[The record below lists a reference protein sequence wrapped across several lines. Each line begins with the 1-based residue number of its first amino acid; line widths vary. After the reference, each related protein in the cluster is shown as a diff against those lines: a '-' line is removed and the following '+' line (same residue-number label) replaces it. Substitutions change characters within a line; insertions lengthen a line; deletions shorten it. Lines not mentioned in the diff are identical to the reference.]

1 MAEKVPNEIF
11 TSKQCKKCGLV
22 EPVTYGEVS
31 DVHGYKLHCPHC
43 GMYVGWGGKTQA
55 IKNGNGER
63 VRSSQ
68 WTAKRLNA
76 DHCEMCQRRKDFL
89 GKGERLEI
97 HHVLEISQGGE
108 DVPEN
113 IWILCTACHRIV
125 HHQRTYLYEH
135 QKKFMDSYEAL
146 QRFKEKYPDLYR
158 RVRGKDPD
166 DDNANDLRT
175 GTDN

>member
-1 MAEKVPNEIF
+1 
-11 TSKQCKKCGLV
+11 
-22 EPVTYGEVS
+22 
-31 DVHGYKLHCPHC
+31 
-43 GMYVGWGGKTQA
+43 
-55 IKNGNGER
+55 
-63 VRSSQ
+63 
-68 WTAKRLNA
+68 
-76 DHCEMCQRRKDFL
+76 MCQRRKDFL

-97 HHVLEISQGGE
+97 HHVIQIDQGG
-108 DVPEN
+108 DDTPDN

>member
-11 TSKQCKKCGLV
+11 TSKQCRNCGLV
-22 EPVTYGEVS
+22 EPVTYGEVN
-31 DVHGYKLHCPHC
+31 DVHGFKLHCPHC
-43 GMYVGWGGKTQA
+43 GSYVGWGGLTQA
-55 IKNGNGER
+55 VKNGNGER

-76 DHCEMCQRRKDFL
+76 VHCEMCQRRKDFL
-89 GKGERLEI
+89 GKGERLEV
-97 HHVLEISQGGE
+97 HHVIQIDQGGE
-108 DVPEN
+108 DTPDN

-146 QRFKEKYPDLYR
+146 LRFKEQYPDLYR

-166 DDNANDLRT
+166 GGDENDLRT